1 MGKPSTSRLKT
12 KSEESM
18 AKDNPLNALKRKRGA
33 RKRVR
38 KSRAQ
43 INKLF
48 QMLQKQN
55 NISSDPIEDLSDVWN
70 STNNTVI
77 VLDDTIKKSPRKR
90 KLSESSVIITD
101 VKGLQTNTE
110 PCNSVEKNNTEPK
123 SVETA
128 IDSVIITD
136 DDVPNIN
143 SENYQSKKKKIEVT
157 DTNPIVITD
166 NEVLHDNPE
175 PSSSKT
181 PKKKGFAP
189 PMNCSTPI
197 SKSNTSLIN
206 NNADSTQNL
215 NNNVTKVINRD
226 SFLTID
232 LTADSD
238 LSRLQCNTVIDLD
251 NTQDSQDCTL
261 VSISNASS
269 MSGDS
274 QVTVLHKK
282 NSSKRMKKFVS
293 GIAKL
298 DASEKGKLLEL
309 ITQNIFNGC
318 KEPMRMN
325 RQNVASPVTVNQET
339 ETAENTYIKEVI
351 LGQKKSRN
359 SIGSNIYNP
368 EKDDRNKTGLR
379 MVVIDGSNVAME
391 HGRGRCFSVKGLKIC
406 IDYFLKRGHA
416 VKAFVPR
423 FRCKFGKSSEPR
435 LLDELERRGL
445 VVYTPSREIQ
455 GKLITPYDDR
465 YIVQCAAEFDGVIV
479 TGDNYR
485 DLLQE
490 NPRWRFVI
498 ENRLLP
504 FTWVND
510 MIMFPRD
517 PLGRNGPTLEQ
528 FLRHPVAKTIPSIV
542 L

>member
-1 MGKPSTSRLKT
+1 
-12 KSEESM
+12 M

>member
-55 NISSDPIEDLSDVWN
+55 NISSDPIEDLSEVWN

-77 VLDDTIKKSPRKR
+77 VLDDTIKESPRKR

-110 PCNSVEKNNTEPK
+110 PCNSVEKNNIEPK

-136 DDVPNIN
+136 NDVPNMN
-143 SENYQSKKKKIEVT
+143 SVSYQSKKKKIEAT

-274 QVTVLHKK
+274 QVTVLHKN

-325 RQNVASPVTVNQET
+325 RQNTVNQET